1 MKNQR
6 VYVVSDWHLGGTQDG
21 DVAKSIGGYGTQICR
36 SERAIVEFIDWIV
49 SRAADQSEKIELI
62 INGDMVDFLAPE
74 PDWQPCEWVADESK
88 AAARL
93 EMIVTNS
100 RLNGRSPFDALHDL
114 LSKEHTLTLLLGN
127 HDVEL
132 SLPLVRKKL
141 VELLGADG
149 RKFNFIYDGEAC
161 VRGQLLIEH
170 GNRYDSFNALDYS
183 ALRQERSHLSR
194 GLPVDEKQR
203 KEKFFL
209 PPAGTILVVQGIN
222 DLLATHPYL
231 NLLKPETK
239 AAFPLLIALRPDI
252 EPILNFV
259 IKAWE
264 IRKRKGAASMANSA
278 TPVGA
283 GYLSSAVASTE
294 SYSSLEEL
302 LKEMLTQEEFNCI
315 TQSQP
320 AGGGQMSAGSSSM
333 SLLQRVQAKF
343 DAARSS
349 LQNAAQLSQL
359 VLASDTDR
367 RRILVRAAFRK
378 LHKDISFTLD
388 RELPNYLDAASEL
401 LRSGQ
406 FSHVVFG
413 HTHLPKKVTIERD
426 GQPPGLYMNCG
437 TWANVI
443 ALPDGLGQDSGD
455 IALKQFVDDLSAR
468 NLNPHLR
475 RYLTYI
481 AATFNSE
488 GAVSA
493 SLHSYCGPGAEQ
505 EQPLKQYP
513 R

>member
-1 MKNQR
+1 
-6 VYVVSDWHLGGTQDG
+6 
-21 DVAKSIGGYGTQICR
+21 
-36 SERAIVEFIDWIV
+36 
-49 SRAADQSEKIELI
+49 
-62 INGDMVDFLAPE
+62 
-74 PDWQPCEWVADESK
+74 
-88 AAARL
+88 
-93 EMIVTNS
+93 
-100 RLNGRSPFDALHDL
+100 
-114 LSKEHTLTLLLGN
+114 
-127 HDVEL
+127 
-132 SLPLVRKKL
+132 
-141 VELLGADG
+141 
-149 RKFNFIYDGEAC
+149 
-161 VRGQLLIEH
+161 
-170 GNRYDSFNALDYS
+170 
-183 ALRQERSHLSR
+183 
-194 GLPVDEKQR
+194 
-203 KEKFFL
+203 
-209 PPAGTILVVQGIN
+209 
-222 DLLATHPYL
+222 
-231 NLLKPETK
+231 
-239 AAFPLLIALRPDI
+239 
-252 EPILNFV
+252 
-259 IKAWE
+259 
-264 IRKRKGAASMANSA
+264 
-278 TPVGA
+278 
-283 GYLSSAVASTE
+283 
-294 SYSSLEEL
+294 
-302 LKEMLTQEEFNCI
+302 
-315 TQSQP
+315 
-320 AGGGQMSAGSSSM
+320 MSAGSSSM